1 MAEAKYT
8 FYLLAFSIPVVL
20 VSGSFR
26 GVVEAA
32 QRFDLVNAVMI
43 PFSILTF
50 ILPLVGLH
58 LGLDVPGIVAL
69 IVLARFATL
78 IAFIAMVF
86 HIVPHLRDYSSS
98 FEAFSSLFA
107 FSIWATITSV
117 VVPIL
122 VYLDR
127 FLISSLLTIAAL
139 AYYTVPYEVATRI
152 WIITTSLTMT
162 LFPAFSS
169 LEGVGDGQKIGTL
182 FARSLKYV
190 LIATGPIISLIVVHA
205 RSILQIWLG
214 NDFAIEG
221 TIVMQVIGL
230 GVLIN
235 SLGHTPFAFLQG
247 IGRPDLPA
255 KFHIIELPIYI
266 VLVWILL
273 SEFGIV
279 GAACAWTLRVLLDT
293 FLLFFAAFKIY
304 PLKPGLLGENGT
316 TPAIIL
322 LLAFAS
328 ILYTLKWVTSSYP
341 LIAQSLLS
349 IGLLA
354 LFACAAWYYVLDDT
368 DRRVI
373 NKAVNPKKIKEY
385 NI

>member
-1 MAEAKYT
+1 
-8 FYLLAFSIPVVL
+8 
-20 VSGSFR
+20 
-26 GVVEAA
+26 
-32 QRFDLVNAVMI
+32 
-43 PFSILTF
+43 
-50 ILPLVGLH
+50 
-58 LGLDVPGIVAL
+58 
-69 IVLARFATL
+69 
-78 IAFIAMVF
+78 
-86 HIVPHLRDYSSS
+86 
-98 FEAFSSLFA
+98 
-107 FSIWATITSV
+107 
-117 VVPIL
+117 
-122 VYLDR
+122 
-127 FLISSLLTIAAL
+127 
-139 AYYTVPYEVATRI
+139 
-152 WIITTSLTMT
+152 
-162 LFPAFSS
+162 
-169 LEGVGDGQKIGTL
+169 
-182 FARSLKYV
+182 
-190 LIATGPIISLIVVHA
+190 
-205 RSILQIWLG
+205 
-214 NDFAIEG
+214 
-221 TIVMQVIGL
+221 MQVIGL